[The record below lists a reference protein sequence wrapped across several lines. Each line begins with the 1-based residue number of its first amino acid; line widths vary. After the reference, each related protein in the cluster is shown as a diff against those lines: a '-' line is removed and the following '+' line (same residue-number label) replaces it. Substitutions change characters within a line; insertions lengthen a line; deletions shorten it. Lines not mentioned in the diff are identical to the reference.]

1 MINNMSGLDIRED
14 EIQESA
20 LINMKIYYVF

>member
-20 LINMKIYYVF
+20 LINMKINYVF

>member
-1 MINNMSGLDIRED
+1 MINNMSGLDIQED

-20 LINMKIYYVF
+20 LINMKINYVF

>member
-1 MINNMSGLDIRED
+1 MINNMSGLEIRED

>member
-1 MINNMSGLDIRED
+1 MINNMSGLEIRED

-20 LINMKIYYVF
+20 LINMKINYVF

>member
-20 LINMKIYYVF
+20 LINMKINYVS